1 MSGESR
7 RRGAHGLGRQL
18 ASALLVS
25 VIGGCVAVPPP
36 STTRLDSLADR
47 LRAREV
53 KPTGGSLWGDN
64 AAPIS
69 LFQDAKAS
77 RVGDTVTVNIVENA
91 QGTKSAETK
100 TAKSS
105 TLKAQ
110 ATSFFGAPSGVTNRL
125 NADTSFADSYDGSGS
140 IARSGTLTAYITTVV
155 TDVLPNG
162 NLVVAG
168 QRDVTINAEQE
179 TITLSGIVRPEDI
192 DHTNTVLSTHVADA
206 VIEYSGRGVINDK
219 QRPGWAMR
227 ILSWIWPF

>member
-1 MSGESR
+1 MGVEKL
-7 RRGAHGLGRQL
+7 RGDVNRMGRMGVL
-18 ASALLVS
+18 MVLV
-25 VIGGCVAVPPP
+25 VLIEGCLAVPPP
-36 STTRLDSLADR
+36 STTRLDALAER
-47 LRAREV
+47 LRAKAVR
-53 KPTGGSLWGDN
+53 PTGGSLWGDN
-64 AAPIS
+64 TAPVS

-91 QGTKSAETK
+91 QGTKSSETK
-100 TAKSS
+100 TAKTSS
-105 TLKAQ
+105 LKTDTTAL
-110 ATSFFGAPSGVTNRL
+110 FGAPANVTDRFS
-125 NADTSFADSYDGSGS
+125 ADTNFADSYDGSGS

-162 NLVVAG
+162 NLVIAG